1 MTISY
6 TGSDPIQSAGE
17 ALPIHRPMD
26 AGHRQVL
33 AQVAREFYE
42 RTDPDAETDS
52 LASNVTV
59 DDGDIIWHSGGGHDI
74 LFTVVE
80 VYGEYVVRA
89 MEKRSG
95 SWVTVTDQWVDPS
108 DAASTATTIWQL
120 ITLVTTTGNTSFEG
134 EEKHGK

>member
-1 MTISY
+1 MTISC
-6 TGSDPIQSAGE
+6 TGSDPIQGAGE

-26 AGHRQVL
+26 AGHRQAL

-52 LASNVTV
+52 LASNITV
-59 DDGDIIWHSGGGHDI
+59 DDGDLIWHSGGGHDI

-108 DAASTATTIWQL
+108 DAASTAATIWQL
-120 ITLVTTTGNTSFEG
+120 ITLVTNGNTSFEG
-134 EEKHGK
+134 EEHRVQ

>member
-42 RTDPDAETDS
+42 RTDPDAETGF
-52 LASNVTV
+52 L
-59 DDGDIIWHSGGGHDI
+59 GLERH
-74 LFTVVE
+74 
-80 VYGEYVVRA
+80 R
-89 MEKRSG
+89 RRR
-95 SWVTVTDQWVDPS
+95 
-108 DAASTATTIWQL
+108 
-120 ITLVTTTGNTSFEG
+120 
-134 EEKHGK
+134 

>member
-26 AGHRQVL
+26 AGHRQAL

-59 DDGDIIWHSGGGHDI
+59 DDGDLIWHSGGGHDI

-80 VYGEYVVRA
+80 VYGEHVVRA

-108 DAASTATTIWQL
+108 DAASAATTIWQL
-120 ITLVTTTGNTSFEG
+120 ITLVTNGNTSFEG
-134 EEKHGK
+134 EEHRVQ